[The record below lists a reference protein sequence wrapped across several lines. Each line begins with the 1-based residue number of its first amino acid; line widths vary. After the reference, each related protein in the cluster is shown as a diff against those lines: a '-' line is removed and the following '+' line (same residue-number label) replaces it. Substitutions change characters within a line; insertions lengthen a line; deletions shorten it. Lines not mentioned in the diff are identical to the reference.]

1 MSDTQELVLVE
12 LQDRIL
18 RITMNR
24 PEKKNAL
31 SQAMYTTMTEA
42 LHRADQDDAVRVVL
56 LTGVGNCF
64 TSGNDVLDFMNA
76 PPVDESSPVAHFL
89 KAITHLHKPMVA
101 AVNGIAVGIGTTV
114 LLHCDLAYATA
125 SAVFQMPF
133 VNLGLCP
140 EAGSSYL
147 LPQYLGHR
155 KASELLLLG
164 EKFDAQTALACGLV
178 NAVVPDGELNAVAME
193 RAHKL
198 AAQPPAS
205 VRISKALIKQGSHE
219 AVQHAMAEEGRH
231 FAERLVSMEAAEA
244 FTAFVERRKPDF
256 SSFK

>member
-1 MSDTQELVLVE
+1 MSEAQELVLVE

-42 LHRADQDDAVRVVL
+42 LHRADEDDAVRVVL
-56 LTGVGNCF
+56 LTGVGNSF

-76 PPVDESSPVAHFL
+76 PPVDESSPVFGFL
-89 KAITHLHKPMVA
+89 KAITHLRKPMVA

-114 LLHCDLAYATA
+114 LLHCDLAYAA
-125 SAVFQMPF
+125 ESAVFQMPF

-140 EAGSSYL
+140 EAGSSL
-147 LPQYLGHR
+147 LLTQYLGLR
-155 KASELLLLG
+155 KASELILLG
-164 EKFDAQTALACGLV
+164 DKFNAQTALDCGLV
-178 NAVVPDGELNAVAME
+178 NAIVPDGDLNATAME

-205 VRISKALIKQGSHE
+205 VRISKALLKQANH
-219 AVQHAMAEEGRH
+219 AALQHAMTEEGRH

-244 FTAFVERRKPDF
+244 FTAFIERRKPDF

>member
-1 MSDTQELVLVE
+1 MSDSSQVLVE
-12 LQDRIL
+12 VQDRIL

-31 SQAMYTTMTEA
+31 SQAMYTAMSDA
-42 LHRADQDDAVRVVL
+42 LDRAEQDDDVRVTVI
-56 LTGVGNCF
+56 TGVGNAF

-76 PPVDESSPVAHFL
+76 PTDFESSPVARFL
-89 KAITHLHKPMVA
+89 RTVTQTRKPVIA
-101 AVNGIAVGIGTTV
+101 AVNGIAIGIGTTV
-114 LLHCDLAYATA
+114 LLHCDLAYA
-125 SAVFQMPF
+125 SLGAVFQMPF

-140 EAGSSYL
+140 EAGSSFL

-155 KASELLLLG
+155 KAAELILLG
-164 EKFDAQTALACGLV
+164 EKFDAQEALRCGLV
-178 NAVVPDGELNAVAME
+178 NAVTSDETLLEVALE
-193 RAHKL
+193 KAAKL

-205 VRISKALIKQGSHE
+205 VRISKALLRQTNNATLETAMHE
-219 AVQHAMAEEGRH
+219 ELRH
-231 FAERLVSMEAAEA
+231 FVERLTSMEAAEA

>member
-1 MSDTQELVLVE
+1 MTIRTATLNKVLTIE
-12 LQDRIL
+12 IA
-18 RITMNR
+18 R

-31 SQAMYTTMTEA
+31 TQAMYTAMSDALERAEA
-42 LHRADQDDAVRVVL
+42 DDEVRVTL
-56 LTGVGNCF
+56 ITGVGNAF

-76 PPVDESSPVAHFL
+76 PPDVESTPVGRFL
-89 KAITHLHKPMVA
+89 STITRTKKPVVA
-101 AVNGIAVGIGTTV
+101 AVNGIAIGIGTTL
-114 LLHCDLAYATA
+114 LLHCDLAYAGQG
-125 SAVFQMPF
+125 AVFQMPF

-140 EAGSSYL
+140 EAGSSFL

-155 KASELLLLG
+155 KAAELLLLG

-178 NAVVPDGELNAVAME
+178 NAVTSDEALLATALE
-193 RAHKL
+193 KAAKL

-205 VRISKALIKQGSHE
+205 VRISKALMKQTNNATLEG
-219 AVQHAMAEEGRH
+219 AMREELRH
-231 FAERLVSMEAAEA
+231 FAERLTSMEAAEA